1 MKAGRVKVRVGWC
14 IIFQGC
20 LPMFNEQITSQWK
33 LIAFSDMNDAS
44 ILAIAIN
51 LVI

>member
-1 MKAGRVKVRVGWC
+1 M
-14 IIFQGC
+14 FQGC

-33 LIAFSDMNDAS
+33 LVAFNDS
-44 ILAIAIN
+44 NDISFVVIAIN

>member
-1 MKAGRVKVRVGWC
+1 MKARRVKVGYR
-14 IIFQGC
+14 ITSQGR
-20 LPMFNEQITSQWK
+20 LPMFNHWIISKWK

-44 ILAIAIN
+44 ILAIAIY

>member
-1 MKAGRVKVRVGWC
+1 MKAGRLKVGWR
-14 IIFQGC
+14 ITSQGC
-20 LPMFNEQITSQWK
+20 LPMFNEQIISKWK

-51 LVI
+51 VVI